1 MNVYD
6 ILNLL
11 GGIALFLSECIPSA
25 LHLRNSR
32 AESSKPGLKKR
43 RQDPSRA

>member
-11 GGIALFLSECIPSA
+11 GGIALFLFGM
-25 LHLRNSR
+25 HTLR
-32 AESSKPGLKKR
+32 AVPAVH
-43 RQDPSRA
+43 QAA